1 MTKTAIATIHMTA
14 DNAAF
19 VAELVGQSRR
29 EALDAGETEIAERC
43 DRILNSLGFALHM
56 AA

>member
-1 MTKTAIATIHMTA
+1 MTKTTVATIHMTA

-29 EALDAGETEIAERC
+29 EALDAGETETAERC

-56 AA
+56 AT